1 MSQDCD
7 CNALQIDRQFLCKKN
22 GRECLIKR
30 LRRHIRHASRRV
42 ADHAKRLCRL
52 RRNRLLQPRGSS
64 LRIVKS
70 YLPHCLAS
78 RNHASVKPLF
88 FRIRFLLQIFLCV
101 LFDPGIADP
110 QKRIVTNRMMRM
122 IRKHTAPNQ
131 ILLLISLDIVY
142 KRRIERKMLTH
153 IPSFQSGSW
162 WKSILAGIP
171 LPTGAY
177 LIIKRRMV
185 KYLYRA

>member
-1 MSQDCD
+1 
-7 CNALQIDRQFLCKKN
+7 
-22 GRECLIKR
+22 
-30 LRRHIRHASRRV
+30 
-42 ADHAKRLCRL
+42 
-52 RRNRLLQPRGSS
+52 
-64 LRIVKS
+64 
-70 YLPHCLAS
+70 
-78 RNHASVKPLF
+78 
-88 FRIRFLLQIFLCV
+88 
-101 LFDPGIADP
+101 
-110 QKRIVTNRMMRM
+110 MMRM
-122 IRKHTAPNQ
+122 IRKHAAPNQ